1 MAEWLSS
8 SRTRKKKI
16 GDIRSFIPVRGKI
29 LKPKSTS
36 LSLESSSGVDCQP
49 NEAWPRRTSGGKQL
63 SLAQINKQDA
73 AAKYTC
79 QKVPASLVT
88 TGIRRKTARTAAT
101 NEKQDPEMFTGHGME
116 DKENFDTETG
126 QVTTHTSLS
135 ACHRESH
142 TQLKQQRSPTKKSTA
157 ILGKHKISHCEQC
170 WILHS
175 NQRHCDKLDE
185 CLTRGPHTAEGDSS
199 CLGSSVGASP
209 QKCIQQAA
217 QASEST
223 TNHSPP
229 AKRLRREHDY
239 SSDRDS
245 CRKVKIRCSHGRNP
259 VRASTGWNEPL
270 GSHLADN
277 EVKNILQKY
286 KQAHGTKFEVQTVGT
301 TAGSSTVRSSAQSD
315 TVTNPESAGVSTSA
329 LPVSNSPLGCISHV
343 DTSDGT
349 IADVAD
355 THLAPTRIEEC
366 SSLEPVPNSQGLFSF
381 STSSTIDTD
390 ELLAELSNCE
400 KMV

>member
-8 SRTRKKKI
+8 SRKKKI

-29 LKPKSTS
+29 LKPNSTS
-36 LSLESSSGVDCQP
+36 LSLESSSGIDCLVSDP
-49 NEAWPRRTSGGKQL
+49 HETWPRTSGGKQL

-88 TGIRRKTARTAAT
+88 TGIRRKTARTAVT
-101 NEKQDPEMFTGHGME
+101 NEKQDPEVFTGHGME
-116 DKENFDTETG
+116 DKENFDTETS
-126 QVTTHTSLS
+126 QLATHTSPP

-142 TQLKQQRSPTKKSTA
+142 AQLKQQRSLTKKSTA
-157 ILGKHKISHCEQC
+157 LGKHKIDDCEQC
-170 WILHS
+170 WTSYS
-175 NQRHCDKLDE
+175 NQRHCDKQDE
-185 CLTRGPHTAEGDSS
+185 CLTTGPHTAEGDGS

-209 QKCIQQAA
+209 QKCTRHAV

-223 TNHSPP
+223 PTHSPP
-229 AKRLRREHDY
+229 AKRLRPEHDY
-239 SSDRDS
+239 SSDKES
-245 CRKVKIRCSHGRNP
+245 CRRVKIRCSHGRNP
-259 VRASTGWNEPL
+259 VRVSTDWNEPI
-270 GSHLADN
+270 GSHRADN
-277 EVKNILQKY
+277 EVQNILQEH

-301 TAGSSTVRSSAQSD
+301 TAGRSTLPSAESD
-315 TVTNPESAGVSTSA
+315 TVTKHESAGVSTSA

-343 DTSDGT
+343 GTSDGT
-349 IADVAD
+349 TADVAD

-366 SSLEPVPNSQGLFSF
+366 SFLEPVPNSQGLFSF
-381 STSSTIDTD
+381 STSSNIDTD